1 MVYVR
6 EDYENDE
13 QLKEILKN
21 IGTEK
26 TDEEYLDN
34 LVADIMNQLRNT
46 FREHLAVALAKTW
59 SECSEMILGESDW
72 ISEEAFYPD
81 AEDTGFIHMLLNHYS
96 VFHYSC

>member
-21 IGTEK
+21 IGTENNS
-26 TDEEYLDN
+26 DEEYLDN
-34 LVADIMNQLRNT
+34 LVADIMNELRNT

-59 SECSEMILGESDW
+59 SECSKMILGESDW

-81 AEDTGFIHMLLNHYS
+81 AEDAGFIHMLLNYYS
-96 VFHYSC
+96 